1 MSTITCCYIAR
12 APLTVAGRDW
22 RGGDSFWATADEIEI
37 HLASGAAEPWPPH
50 ATALVEQPA
59 AAPSAEDEPTGEAPP
74 DEPIAEEPIVAEPVA
89 EPVAETLAA
98 PAPTPRRARKKPTA
112 AA

>member
-59 AAPSAEDEPTGEAPP
+59 GEPFAEDEPTGEAPP
-74 DEPIAEEPIVAEPVA
+74 DEGIAEEPTAEPA
-89 EPVAETLAA
+89 AA
-98 PAPTPRRARKKPTA
+98 PVPTA
-112 AA
+112 PRTRKPRNRAA